1 MYTFCTGLLF
11 LLVML
16 VKYKE
21 SIREFLKPPTHDT
34 ATSLRILSKTY
45 LSQNSIS
52 NLMEMCHLS
61 SFKSSLY
68 LTFTIFFL
76 FLSSYQMQKT
86 YRRQIYTL
94 VIFVILWCAHL
105 HERKMLMDINTK
117 RTLVFMV
124 CDGIRIVTAKKF

>member
-1 MYTFCTGLLF
+1 MLSWNGILLF
-11 LLVML
+11 LSVML
-16 VKYKE
+16 IKYKK
-21 SIREFLKPPTHDT
+21 STRAFSKPPTQDT
-34 ATSLRILSKTY
+34 ATSLRILLKTY

-52 NLMEMCHLS
+52 NSMEMCHLS
-61 SFKSSLY
+61 PFTSSLY
-68 LTFTIFFL
+68 LPFTIFFL